1 MIDQPV
7 AGEGAEKAIKG
18 SNKRSND
25 NGNGNGNGR
34 RKTDWLMHEY
44 RLPSA
49 NALVLCKIYE
59 NKTRAAAAAS
69 SSSRKQQ
76 EHQQHHLLNTKRRR
90 TVEEE
95 EPLSVRPLAAM
106 PMPSLVSMAYSN
118 APERRRTVE
127 EEEPLSVCPLAAMP
141 MPSLV
146 SMAYSNAPALD
157 RMIKV
162 PKLMQHQQQL
172 QLDTK
177 RRRTVEEEEPV
188 PVCPLAAVLPP
199 SSEITLMASAPVFVP
214 VPAAQQQQQQQQ
226 QQQIKDADSDF
237 ALALEQLLEEEE
249 AERDMSCGNAAA
261 VQVPAVMSDEATF
274 LSSWQ
279 NMPELPSLQQKRCGS
294 APLTPTSTLTADKEF
309 SADVAAAA
317 AAGFEQE
324 ATESDERPP
333 PLLKRSQVDETAIE
347 QLPQQQQQ
355 QLEQGLMNTFDS
367 TEAGSGTTE
376 DEDMESLLKNIS
388 FDAELG
394 SLPPLD
400 FLTPGDEL
408 SMAPDKFFDGVED
421 FPF

>member
-1 MIDQPV
+1 MINQPV
-7 AGEGAEKAIKG
+7 AGEGAEKVIKG
-18 SNKRSND
+18 SNKRS

-59 NKTRAAAAAS
+59 NETRAAAAAS

-76 EHQQHHLLNTKRRR
+76 EHQHHHLLNTK
-90 TVEEE
+90 
-95 EPLSVRPLAAM
+95 
-106 PMPSLVSMAYSN
+106 
-118 APERRRTVE
+118 RRRTVE

-388 FDAELG
+388 FDVELG

-421 FPF
+421 YPF